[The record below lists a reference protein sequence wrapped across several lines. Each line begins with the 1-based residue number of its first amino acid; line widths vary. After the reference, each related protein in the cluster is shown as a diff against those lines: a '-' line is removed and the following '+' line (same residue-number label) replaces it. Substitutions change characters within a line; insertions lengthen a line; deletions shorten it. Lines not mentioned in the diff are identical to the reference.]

1 MNIDLTAVTVMLVRI
16 WPHPS
21 LNSQV
26 NKEKA
31 FFPYGSFQTDV
42 LAGNEME
49 SAFSYSINSEIGKD
63 RIMFSGLQRER
74 RKVGVGEETQC
85 CKELVLL

>member
-1 MNIDLTAVTVMLVRI
+1 MNIDLTAVTEILEEIR
-16 WPHPS
+16 PHPS

-42 LAGNEME
+42 LPGNEME
-49 SAFSYSINSEIGKD
+49 SALSYSINSEIGKD
-63 RIMFSGLQRER
+63 RIMFSGLQRDGW
-74 RKVGVGEETQC
+74 GVGG
-85 CKELVLL
+85 